1 MINERSKIYSSCAHP
16 RIIKNKYT
24 GDSVYV
30 PCGTCEFCIHNKAI
44 KAELK
49 CNIQLA
55 FSKYCEFVTLT
66 YSTEYLPVGQFYQGS
81 AGEVRFRSL
90 SRDFVYSYKTV
101 QGYTRN
107 IFFNDETFDFCT
119 DLSWEAAQL
128 LQKKTHLHYTSF
140 PDGRRLYNRPY
151 MEGFIGY
158 LNYRDI
164 QLFLKRLNQNIRSIT
179 NEKIHYYVVGEYG
192 PTTFRPHFH
201 VLFFFD
207 SERLRQSFRQ
217 FVSKSWRFG
226 DSDTQHVWST
236 ASCYVAGYVNST
248 ACLPNFFKNSRY
260 IKPFGRFSV
269 HFAESAFNE
278 VFKPEENEEIFSLFY
293 DGRVLNLNGKP
304 TVVKPKRSHINR
316 LYPRLNKSKHATVD
330 DDVRTAT
337 IISRLPQV
345 LAKFGFIDEVSDF
358 ELSKRLYYLIRR
370 YLEVDHSLDYAPDE
384 LRVLYNSCRLSLYIN
399 FSDESGCSAIYRL
412 LLQYRNLVKNWI
424 TYPVGS
430 VGFVG
435 QLRKAVR
442 SIHAFYDYCSRRSL
456 HDQLVKVEKWS
467 NDSYVCDNLSIY
479 YFYPLTDVDI
489 MKRSFSEIVLGSP
502 VLRASYADYA
512 ADNRER
518 IKHKALNDKNALLIA
533 EVDKKAV

>member
-1 MINERSKIYSSCAHP
+1 MINERSKTYSSCAHP

-24 GDSVYV
+24 GDSFYV

-55 FSKYCEFVTLT
+55 SSKYCEFVTLT

-90 SRDFVYSYKTV
+90 PRDFVYSYKTV

-107 IFFNDETFDFCT
+107 ISFNDETFDFCT

-140 PDGRRLYNRPY
+140 SDGRRVYNRPY
-151 MEGFIGY
+151 MENLIGY

-179 NEKIHYYVVGEYG
+179 NEKIYYYVVGEYG

-217 FVSKSWRFG
+217 FVFKSWRFG

-278 VFKPEENEEIFSLFY
+278 VFKSEENEEIFSLFY

-489 MKRSFSEIVLGSP
+489 MKSSFSEIVLCSP

-518 IKHKALNDKNALLIA
+518 IKHKALNDKNSLLIA
-533 EVDKKAV
+533 EVDKKSV

>member
-1 MINERSKIYSSCAHP
+1 MINERSKTYCSCAHP

-24 GDSVYV
+24 GDSVYL

-55 FSKYCEFVTLT
+55 SSKYCEFVTLT

-90 SRDFVYSYKTV
+90 PRDFVCSYETV

-140 PDGRRLYNRPY
+140 PDGRCIYNRPY
-151 MEGFIGY
+151 MENLIGY

-179 NEKIHYYVVGEYG
+179 NEKIYYYVVGEYG

-278 VFKPEENEEIFSLFY
+278 VFKPEENEKIFSLFY
-293 DGRVLNLNGKP
+293 DGRVLNLNGKF

-358 ELSKRLYYLIRR
+358 ELSRRLYYLIRR

-467 NDSYVCDNLSIY
+467 NDSYVRDNLSIY

-489 MKRSFSEIVLGSP
+489 MKNSFSEIVLGSP

-518 IKHKALNDKNALLIA
+518 IKHKALNDKNSLLIA
-533 EVDKKAV
+533 EVDKIPV